1 MYSWGYT
8 FDEDGIRIWPFKK
21 IYLKWDEVVNVIGYN
36 YTPSEPN
43 AYSVLIKF
51 IRQGKLNSLKIKYCY
66 SFKYF
71 ISLAGFSATLK
82 LIIENLPPET
92 TCLFTKEL
100 AKFSKLERENGL
112 DNKELGQKALNFWLQ
127 RQPRKAYE
135 LCKSILTSDERSI
148 TALKVSG
155 FYYYYD
161 KQDACQAKNIF
172 EKMLALELYDPLV
185 METHIYMKMA
195 LNENQDLDLLM
206 NKFRSLLNYP
216 DYRLEFSLLD
226 YYANLTDGIEKAQ
239 KQLEYM
245 KALAPAFRDP
255 THTELL
261 DKFSREIEANL

>member
-8 FDEDGIRIWPFKK
+8 FDDDGIRIWPFKK

-100 AKFSKLERENGL
+100 AKYAKLERENGL
-112 DNKELGQKALNFWLQ
+112 DNKELGQKALNLWLQ

-135 LCKSILTSDERSI
+135 LCKTILASDEKNI
-148 TALKVSG
+148 NALKVLA
-155 FYYYYD
+155 FYYC
-161 KQDACQAKNIF
+161 KTQDVCKAKSIF
-172 EKMLALELYDPLV
+172 EKMLAMGLYDPLA
-185 METHIYMKMA
+185 METLIYIKMES
-195 LNENQDLDLLM
+195 NDQDVDCLV

-216 DYRLEFSLLD
+216 DYRLEFSLLG
-226 YYANLTDGIEKAQ
+226 YYANVTNDIEKAK

-261 DKFSREIEANL
+261 DKFSREIEAKL